1 VTLTESVKENLKLK
15 QEIILEL
22 IVERIKLNIIDFFT
36 DVATLLALSFNIVG
50 FWRYSTLHRR
60 YKLKIL
66 TRKDMITN
74 PFYSLCDLPWLIL
87 CVIVLV
93 LGPWRFVFT
102 FWKLSLKIKHFP
114 DDEVRRVIDY
124 SLVLCSLGLLLRDYI
139 DASSLSCVLDSSI
152 PLESCRVGL
161 SSLA

>member
-1 VTLTESVKENLKLK
+1 MTLSESVKENLKLK

-22 IVERIKLNIIDFFT
+22 ILERIKLNIIDFFT

-50 FWRYSTLHRR
+50 FWRYSTLYRR

-87 CVIVLV
+87 CVILLV

-102 FWKLSLKIKHFP
+102 FCKLS
-114 DDEVRRVIDY
+114 
-124 SLVLCSLGLLLRDYI
+124 
-139 DASSLSCVLDSSI
+139 
-152 PLESCRVGL
+152 
-161 SSLA
+161 